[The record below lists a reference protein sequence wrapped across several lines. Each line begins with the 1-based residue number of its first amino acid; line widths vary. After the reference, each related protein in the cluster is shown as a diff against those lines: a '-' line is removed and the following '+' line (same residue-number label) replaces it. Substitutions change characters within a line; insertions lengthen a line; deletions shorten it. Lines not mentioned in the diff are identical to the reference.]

1 MPGILLVCPAK
12 RRKRYALICKSR
24 MGTATLCNY
33 LIAHIDSRGIETA
46 LLAFMAS
53 RSMLIRR
60 SVCILPGSL
69 PPSVKASSPPLLGD
83 RRRYWWHHTDR
94 PACEGALFSVPLL
107 LGTQNG
113 VVASVHTAPVMP
125 DGLVPISD
133 RSNPV
138 ASTHRALEKRLD
150 PSTAHSSGLMRNSAM
165 R

>member
-12 RRKRYALICKSR
+12 RRKRYALINKSR

-69 PPSVKASSPPLLGD
+69 PPSAFRLQGGYAIRWYEMCQAKK
-83 RRRYWWHHTDR
+83 H
-94 PACEGALFSVPLL
+94 
-107 LGTQNG
+107 LGTFTM
-113 VVASVHTAPVMP
+113 SVEDCAP
-125 DGLVPISD
+125 GW
-133 RSNPV
+133 RSR
-138 ASTHRALEKRLD
+138 STHFHRSRICASARSTSPK
-150 PSTAHSSGLMRNSAM
+150 PSWTRKLTSRSRTSRPRPGVGSLGGPSR
-165 R
+165 